1 MVRVTDRNDA
11 HTGGLSLLDGH
22 FHSLVGNQLTHG
34 VMSVDNG
41 GDGGLENNLGLG
53 VDLNHTLLNALV
65 VTNHTLHTMGLDAEQ
80 VRSQQDILNDVS
92 FLLVE
97 AELGESI
104 HAEAMQGIIGPI
116 LVSHKTFLTFHFI
129 TF

>member
-1 MVRVTDRNDA
+1 
-11 HTGGLSLLDGH
+11 
-22 FHSLVGNQLTHG
+22 
-34 VMSVDNG
+34 
-41 GDGGLENNLGLG
+41 
-53 VDLNHTLLNALV
+53 
-65 VTNHTLHTMGLDAEQ
+65 MGLDAEQ